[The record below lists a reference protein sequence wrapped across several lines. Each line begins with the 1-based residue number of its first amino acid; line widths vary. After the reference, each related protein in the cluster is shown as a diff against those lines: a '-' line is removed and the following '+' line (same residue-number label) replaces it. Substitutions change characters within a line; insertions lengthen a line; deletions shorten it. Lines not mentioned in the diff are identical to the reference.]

1 MCMLQHPLPK
11 TEPDA
16 PDAGRIMAAAKDV
29 AEILGRYG
37 VNVRPIE
44 IIAAVSGDW
53 KQLARA
59 AHALHSAI
67 ATEIN

>member
-1 MCMLQHPLPK
+1 MCMLQHPSPK

-16 PDAGRIMAAAKDV
+16 RDDKRVMDAARDV
-29 AEILGRYG
+29 AEILGLYG
-37 VNVRPIE
+37 VDAHPNE

-53 KQLARA
+53 KNLARA